1 MHATGLQT
9 LTKLIEKDINNVP
22 GGFRMVVKQFLPLN
36 ARVELRPDLRSVYC
50 KADAALCF
58 SVGCRLPS
66 SDFYYRAKLRLIAW
80 QFGLLFTTNSTLD

>member
-1 MHATGLQT
+1 
-9 LTKLIEKDINNVP
+9 
-22 GGFRMVVKQFLPLN
+22 MVVRQFLPLN

-50 KADAALCF
+50 R
-58 SVGCRLPS
+58 VGCRLPS

>member
-9 LTKLIEKDINNVP
+9 LTKLIENDVNNVP
-22 GGFRMVVKQFLPLN
+22 GGFRMVVRQFLPLN

-66 SDFYYRAKLRLIAW
+66 SDCTS
-80 QFGLLFTTNSTLD
+80 TTVPSSD